1 MVFMKAV
8 LFDLDGVLVDGEKA
22 HYHATRLALEEQ
34 GIHFTYKQY
43 LQYFP
48 GVTDEEAL
56 AWFLRKPR
64 RAVKWI
70 ARRKHELFS
79 EIFDQ
84 HIVSFPN
91 TIAAA
96 KMLKRKGYRLVLAT
110 SAVRPEAMAFLN
122 AFRLKPLFHA
132 IVSAED
138 VKKGKPDP
146 QIYLLAAKKAKA
158 KPSECVVVEDSVA
171 GVAAAKA
178 AGMRCVALLHTYPH
192 KLLRKADAIVSDRG
206 AGGAKKLFKAIV
218 EQ

>member
-1 MVFMKAV
+1 M
-8 LFDLDGVLVDGEKA
+8 DGVLVDGEKA

-34 GIHFTYKQY
+34 GIPFTYKQY
-43 LQYFP
+43 LKFFP

-56 AWFLRKPR
+56 SWFLRKPR
-64 RAVKWI
+64 PAVRAV

-79 EIFDQ
+79 KIFDQ

-96 KMLKRKGYRLVLAT
+96 KMLKRKRYRLVLAT

-122 AFRLKPLFHA
+122 AFRLKPLFYS
-132 IVSAED
+132 IVSAEN
-138 VKKGKPDP
+138 VKKGKPNP
-146 QIYLLAAKKAKA
+146 EIYLLAARKAKA

-178 AGMRCVALLHTYPH
+178 AKMRCVALLHTYPR
-192 KLLRKADAIVSDRG
+192 KLLSKADAIVDDRG
-206 AGGAKKLFKAIV
+206 AGGSKKLFKAIA